1 MKIIAFGLT
10 DRGKVRENNEDNFL
24 ILDVGKKKVGD
35 ISDPRFLT
43 AGIYLIVADGMGGAA
58 AGEKASEIVVNTA
71 QSTALENKQGVD
83 PDEVSF
89 EAIKNAIK
97 DCKLSIKKNPEWIG
111 MGSVVTYAYLHKKNA
126 FITQVGDTRLYLYRD
141 KELNQIT
148 EDQNLVTE
156 LLKLR
161 MITAEQAKFHPQRN
175 AVTQA
180 IGATDDINPVQYHI
194 KLKVGDK
201 LLICSDGLTAMLSD
215 LEIQSILDSGYNN
228 KDILQNLL
236 DTANENGGIDNITI
250 ILAEITK

>member
-89 EAIKNAIK
+89 EAI
-97 DCKLSIKKNPEWIG
+97 
-111 MGSVVTYAYLHKKNA
+111 
-126 FITQVGDTRLYLYRD
+126 
-141 KELNQIT
+141 
-148 EDQNLVTE
+148 
-156 LLKLR
+156 
-161 MITAEQAKFHPQRN
+161 
-175 AVTQA
+175 
-180 IGATDDINPVQYHI
+180 
-194 KLKVGDK
+194 
-201 LLICSDGLTAMLSD
+201 
-215 LEIQSILDSGYNN
+215 
-228 KDILQNLL
+228 
-236 DTANENGGIDNITI
+236 
-250 ILAEITK
+250 